1 MHVEVMDQC
10 LFWTIP
16 PFRAFVKSLGLY
28 GNAELHS
35 MVNSKCTVSSTG
47 TFFFLQKEEC
57 KKVPYFIAIDLKGES
72 LF

>member
-1 MHVEVMDQC
+1 MHVEIMDQC

-16 PFRAFVKSLGLY
+16 PFRASVKSLGLY

-35 MVNSKCTVSSTG
+35 MVNSKCTVSDTE
-47 TFFFLQKEEC
+47 TFFSSKQEC
-57 KKVPYFIAIDLKGES
+57 KEVPYFIAIDLKGES